1 MRLSLSVVASLAMS
15 VMAQTYTDCNP
26 LHETCPADKALG
38 TSQSWDF
45 TQGASDD
52 FPPSF
57 KPHRITYSEDM
68 GASLAVVEQGDNPT
82 IMSDF
87 YIMFGR
93 VEAVIQAAPGQGIT
107 SSLVL
112 QSDDLDEI
120 DIEWI
125 GGDANNVQTNF
136 YVQGNTTTFDRGAI
150 HPVANSNSE
159 FHTYAVEW
167 TKDELTWFV
176 DGEAVRTVPSTFEQG
191 YPQSPM
197 NVRIGVWAGGD
208 PTNSPGVI
216 EWAGGETDY
225 TKSPYPMY
233 VKSVNVQDYSTGSE
247 YIYSD
252 HSGTWESIIAT
263 DGEINANAPVEEI
276 PEESSSVAE
285 SSTPVSTEAPESS
298 APVSSEAVESSS
310 APVESSAPIT
320 SAPVPTSSVPAF
332 TNSTISTGISS
343 GAVVTVEATEHV
355 ESTLTK
361 TITHCE
367 EDKCVIKPQPTVTV
381 TEQCTLN
388 KCVSKTIPVE
398 YVTVTAHATTTKVVT
413 EICPAHKC
421 HKISSVPLRPR
432 PTEAPLKPTKLR
444 TTQTV
449 TKTGTVV
456 VKTDTPGSGVRPT
469 AEVTETAKPS
479 PKPQGSV
486 VPKPQV
492 SGEPKPEV
500 SESKPKPTGSS
511 PVEVPSDE
519 HTTQVIYLTQIVTI
533 GTETVKTV
541 IPQTDIIAVPTAAPQ
556 TSPVVQ
562 VVAGNST
569 IPQVPQAPNT
579 FPAQANGAASK
590 AVSVVAG
597 MVAMVALLI

>member
-1 MRLSLSVVASLAMS
+1 MRLSLSIVASLAMS

-38 TSQSWDF
+38 TSKSYDF

-57 KPHRITYSEDM
+57 KPHRVTYSDK

-93 VEAVIQAAPGQGIT
+93 VEAVIQAAPGQGII

-120 DIEWI
+120 DLEWI

-136 YVQGNTTTFDRGAI
+136 YVQGNTTTYDRGAI
-150 HPVANSNSE
+150 HPVVNANAA

-167 TKDELTWFV
+167 TKDELTWFI

-197 NVRIGVWAGGD
+197 NIRIGVWAGGD
-208 PTNSPGVI
+208 PTNNAGVI

-247 YIYSD
+247 YTYSD
-252 HSGTWESIIAT
+252 HSGTWESIVAT

-276 PEESSSVAE
+276 PEETSSVAE
-285 SSTPVSTEAPESS
+285 SSAPASTEAAESS
-298 APVSSEAVESSS
+298 APV
-310 APVESSAPIT
+310 T
-320 SAPVPTSSVPAF
+320 SAPAVPTSSAPAF

-343 GAVVTVEATEHV
+343 GAVVTVEASSSAPVVESTISTGPSSGVVVTVEATEHV

-361 TITHCE
+361 TVTHCE
-367 EDKCVIKPQPTVTV
+367 DNKCVIKPQPTVTV
-381 TEQCTLN
+381 TEHCTLN

-398 YVTVTAHATTTKVVT
+398 YVTVTATATTTKVVT
-413 EICPAHKC
+413 EICPEHKC
-421 HKISSVPLRPR
+421 HKISSVPLRPA
-432 PTEAPLKPTKLR
+432 PTEAPLKPTKLK

-456 VKTDTPGSGVRPT
+456 AKTDTPKSEVRPT
-469 AEVTETAKPS
+469 AEVSETAKPS
-479 PKPQGSV
+479 PKPEASES
-486 VPKPQV
+486 KPL
-492 SGEPKPEV
+492 V
-500 SESKPKPTGSS
+500 SETKPKPTGSS
-511 PVEVPSDE
+511 PVEVPAEDK
-519 HTTQVIYLTQIVTI
+519 TTVVYLTQVVTI

-541 IPQTDIIAVPTAAPQ
+541 IPQTDIVAVPTAAPQ

-562 VVAGNST
+562 VVGNNTT